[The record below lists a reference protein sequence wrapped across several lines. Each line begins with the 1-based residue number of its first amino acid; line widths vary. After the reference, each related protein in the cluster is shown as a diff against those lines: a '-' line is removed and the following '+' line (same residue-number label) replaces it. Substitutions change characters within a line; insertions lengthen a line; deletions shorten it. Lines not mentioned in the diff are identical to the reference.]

1 MDPVSLA
8 GLGFAVFGTI
18 DLCLKSC
25 DDPNKS
31 ARYGKY
37 AVAICKDQARMD
49 EELDELFDT
58 YVGLWTKTEVQL
70 QSLKELWNTLPGPLQ
85 EHYFNALNRLQSKE
99 FAAWK
104 SLESIRTNS
113 EAEKPQSSLRKLRG
127 QAKWISMRKEVKQA
141 VSDLEEWQFKFDPS
155 WYLIT
160 RIVSA
165 TVDEKLQTVPENPA
179 SRRLAQMR
187 QAVKKLSMSESIQS
201 TETIFRD
208 STIVQAN
215 LRQIP
220 RTNTFMSAYVDTDR
234 SVLLDCTHY
243 PPDTPAE
250 RVKPY
255 VRNLARLLRHV
266 DPATFG
272 LLKCNGVIELQDMT
286 GSRTSQFQFIL
297 DIPQGLSSTPTT
309 LRHLL
314 IEQSQYPLNQ
324 RIQLARQLARS
335 VMFVHTAGF
344 VHKNIRPETIL
355 VFSEAGKITIQSF
368 LTGFE
373 RIRPAE
379 APTELYGDLSWAAN
393 LYRHPQRQG
402 AWPEDMFKMQ
412 HDVYSLG
419 VCLLEIGLWCSFVRD
434 DGDRLVPWAELD
446 ILAALSDKDPKRGA
460 SAIKRKMLSLAR
472 DRLPVLVGERYTN
485 LTTACLTCLDKG
497 DQNTFGTEKEL
508 QDQDG
513 ILVGVRYIEKTMT

>member
-1 MDPVSLA
+1 
-8 GLGFAVFGTI
+8 
-18 DLCLKSC
+18 
-25 DDPNKS
+25 
-31 ARYGKY
+31 
-37 AVAICKDQARMD
+37 MD
-49 EELDELFDT
+49 EELDALIDT
-58 YVGLWTKTEVQL
+58 YVGMWMKTEVQL
-70 QSLKELWNTLPGPLQ
+70 QSLTALWNTLPGPLQ
-85 EHYFNALNRLQSKE
+85 EHYSYALNRLQSKE

-113 EAEKPQSSLRKLRG
+113 EAEKPQGSFRKLRD
-127 QAKWISMRKEVKQA
+127 QAKWIYMRKEVKQA
-141 VSDLEEWQFKFDPS
+141 VSDLEEWQAKFDPS

-165 TVDEKLQTVPENPA
+165 TVDEQLQAVPESPS

-187 QAVKKLSMSESIQS
+187 QAVKKLSTPESIQS
-201 TETIFRD
+201 AETIFRD
-208 STIVQAN
+208 STIVHAN
-215 LRQIP
+215 LRRVP
-220 RTNTFMSAYVDTDR
+220 RTNSFVSSYVDTDR
-234 SVLLDCTHY
+234 PVLLDRTRY
-243 PPDTPAE
+243 PPDTPTD

-255 VRNLARLLRHV
+255 VRDLARLLRHV
-266 DPATFG
+266 DPTTFG
-272 LLKCNGVIELQDMT
+272 LLKCDGVIELPDET
-286 GSRTSQFQFIL
+286 GSTTSQFQFIL

-314 IEQSQYPLNQ
+314 LEQPQYPLNQ

-355 VFSEAGKITIQSF
+355 IFSEADKNTKNTPIHSF

-379 APTELYGDLSWAAN
+379 APTEKYGDLLWAAN

-402 AWPEDMFKMQ
+402 AWPDEMFKMQ

-419 VCLLEIGLWCSFVRD
+419 MCLLEIGLWCSFVHD
-434 DGDRLVPWAELD
+434 DGDRLVPWAELN
-446 ILAALSDKDPKRGA
+446 IQAPLADKDPKRGA
-460 SAIKRKMLSLAR
+460 SAIKRKMVSLAR
-472 DRLPVLVGERYTN
+472 DRLPGLVGERYTN

-497 DQNTFGTEKEL
+497 DENTFGTEKEL
-508 QDQDG
+508 QDRDG
-513 ILVGVRYIEKTMT
+513 ILVGVRYIEKVSGTLVDLGKAGGSPLITLTADTSSD